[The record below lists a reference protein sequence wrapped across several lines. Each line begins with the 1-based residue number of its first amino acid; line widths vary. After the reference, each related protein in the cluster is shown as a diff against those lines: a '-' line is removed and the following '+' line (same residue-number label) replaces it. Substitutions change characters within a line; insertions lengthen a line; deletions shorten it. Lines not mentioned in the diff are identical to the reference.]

1 MTAIGYIGI
10 GLMGR
15 PMTLRLL
22 AANHDVAVWNRTR
35 DKLRPVLDA
44 GATAAES
51 AADVARAADIVFM
64 CLTDTSAVEQVVFGA
79 DGVAA
84 SGSAPGKVLVDFSS
98 IRPDATRAMA
108 ARLRDA
114 TGMGWVDA
122 PVSGGVPGAEAGT
135 LAIMAGGSEA
145 DIETVRPVVM
155 TMCQRFTHMGDVGA
169 GQVTK
174 LCNQVIVSATIAVIA
189 EAVSLAQN
197 GGVDATRLTEALKGG
212 FADSTPFQL
221 FAPRMA
227 SGDFDPPLG
236 TVYTMLKDADS
247 ARDLGLQTDTPMPV
261 TSLVAEVYR
270 QLVARG
276 GADDD
281 LATLMDLYRPRGD

>member
-1 MTAIGYIGI
+1 MTAVGYIGI

-22 AANHDVAVWNRTR
+22 AAGHDVAVWNRTR
-35 DKLRPVLDA
+35 DKLRPVTDE
-44 GATAAES
+44 GATEAES
-51 AADVARAADIVFM
+51 CADLARAADIVFM
-64 CLTDTSAVEQVVFGA
+64 CLTDTDAVERVVFGP

-84 SGSAPGKVLVDFSS
+84 GGAPEKTLVDFSS

-108 ARLRDA
+108 AKLRDA

-135 LAIMAGGSEA
+135 LAIMAGGA
-145 DIETVRPVVM
+145 ATDIESVRPVVM

-197 GGVDATRLTEALKGG
+197 AGVDAARLTEALKGS

>member
-1 MTAIGYIGI
+1 MTAVGYIGI

-22 AANHDVAVWNRTR
+22 AAGHDVTVWNRTR
-35 DKLRPVLDA
+35 DKLRPVVDA
-44 GATAAES
+44 GAMEADS
-51 AADVARAADIVFM
+51 CADVARASEIVFM
-64 CLTDTSAVEQVVFGA
+64 CLTDTGAVEQVVFGP

-84 SGSAPGKVLVDFSS
+84 GGVPGKILVDFSS

-108 ARLRDA
+108 TRLRDA

-122 PVSGGVPGAEAGT
+122 PVSGGVPGAGAGM
-135 LAIMAGGSEA
+135 LAIMAGGA
-145 DIETVRPVVM
+145 ATDIDSVRPVVM
-155 TMCQRFTHMGDVGA
+155 DMCQRFTHMGGVGA

-174 LCNQVIVSATIAVIA
+174 LCNQVIVSTTIAVIA
-189 EAVSLAQN
+189 EAVALAQN
-197 GGVDATRLTEALKGG
+197 AGVDAARLTEALKGG

-221 FAPRMA
+221 FVPRMV

-247 ARDLGLQTDTPMPV
+247 ARDLGLRTDTPMPV

-281 LATLMDLYRPRGD
+281 LATLMDLYRPRRD